1 MGLCRSSRFAPG
13 HIYPRVN
20 TVELWSGSEQGYTQ
34 MELIKVV
41 IRYADGRVV
50 KGYTR
55 DFFPNKSL
63 FHLEVLSG
71 DSKGEVIEVQLQEL
85 KAVFFV
91 RDFLGNPS
99 YNERKYFLAG
109 QQLTGR
115 KVKVLFKDGEVLIGS
130 TVGCDPKRQGFFFFP
145 ADPETNNLKIYAV
158 MSAVSKIDFLR

>member
-1 MGLCRSSRFAPG
+1 
-13 HIYPRVN
+13 
-20 TVELWSGSEQGYTQ
+20 

-55 DFFPNKSL
+55 DFFPNKSS
-63 FHLEVLSG
+63 FHLELFSG
-71 DSKGEVIEVQLQEL
+71 DRKGEVIEVQLQEL

-91 RDFLGNPS
+91 KDFRGNPS
-99 YNERKYFLAG
+99 YNERKYFLEG
-109 QQLTGR
+109 QQSTGR

-158 MSAVSKIDFLR
+158 MSAVSKIEFLQ

>member
-1 MGLCRSSRFAPG
+1 MQSARNGTAEGIRARL
-13 HIYPRVN
+13 Y
-20 TVELWSGSEQGYTQ
+20 Q

-50 KGYTR
+50 KGHTR

-63 FHLEVLSG
+63 FHLEVLSDG
-71 DSKGEVIEVQLQEL
+71 SDGKVIEVQLPEL

-99 YNERKYFLAG
+99 YNERKYFLER
-109 QQLTGR
+109 QQFTGR
-115 KVKVLFKDGEVLIGS
+115 KVKVLFKDGELLIGS
-130 TVGCDPKRQGFFFFP
+130 TVGYDARRQGFFFFP

-158 MSAVSKIDFLR
+158 TSAIDKIEFLL